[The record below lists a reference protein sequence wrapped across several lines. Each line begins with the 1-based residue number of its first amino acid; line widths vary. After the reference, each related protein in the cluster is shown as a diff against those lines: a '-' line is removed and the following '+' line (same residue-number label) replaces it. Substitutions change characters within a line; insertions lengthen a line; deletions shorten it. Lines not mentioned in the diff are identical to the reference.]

1 MGNVDNGG
9 LQSLVKLGNL
19 NTHLSSQLCIQ
30 VGQRLV
36 HQEYLGAADNG
47 ASHGNTLSLAA
58 GKSLWLTV
66 QQMLQVENL
75 GCVMHFLVN
84 LILWCF
90 SQLQSERHV
99 VIYGHMW
106 IQSIVLEYHGDIS
119 VLWFNVINQLI
130 VDVKLTG

>member
-1 MGNVDNGG
+1 M
-9 LQSLVKLGNL
+9 KLGNL

-84 LILWCF
+84 FILRRL
-90 SQLQSERHV
+90 SQFQTESHI
-99 VIYGHMW
+99 VIY
-106 IQSIVLEYHGDIS
+106 
-119 VLWFNVINQLI
+119 
-130 VDVKLTG
+130 

>member
-19 NTHLSSQLCIQ
+19 NTHLTSQLCIQ

-47 ASHGNTLSLAA
+47 TSHGNTLSLAA
-58 GKSLWLTV
+58 GKSLRLTV

-130 VDVKLTG
+130 VDVEFTG

>member
-84 LILWCF
+84 FILRRL
-90 SQLQSERHV
+90 SQFQTESHI
-99 VIYGHMW
+99 VIYRHMW